1 MLPTHLVLPADFA
14 PDPLPP
20 PVAPKDAATV
30 MLLRDGSSGLEVFLL
45 RRAAQMAFAGGMTA
59 YPGGGVD
66 PRDTEV
72 AACDAVSARGSRAG
86 AGVPQDTAVAACD
99 APGAGVPQDTA
110 ARGSRAGAG
119 VPQDTAGAASCW
131 AGPRPQWWARRFGCD
146 VSLAGALVC
155 AAVRETFEESGVL
168 LAGPDGTRVVEDAS
182 RYAGERAALEDTV
195 ARELSLAGFL
205 AGSGLVLRADLLRPW
220 ANWVTPVG
228 ERRRY
233 DTRFM
238 LAELPAGQHADGR
251 TSEAVEAAWCRPAD
265 VLADRSAGRRWLM
278 PPTWY
283 TLAELAEL
291 GSVGEALAASD
302 GREIEKITPLLVRTG
317 GELHL
322 TFPGDPRYRS

>member
-1 MLPTHLVLPADFA
+1 VPDFPTHLVLPADFA

-20 PVAPKDAATV
+20 PVAAKDAATV
-30 MLLRDGSSGLEVFLL
+30 MLLRDGPSGLEVFLL
-45 RRAAQMAFAGGMTA
+45 RRVTQMAFAGGMTA

-66 PRDTEV
+66 PH
-72 AACDAVSARGSRAG
+72 DA
-86 AGVPQDTAVAACD
+86 D
-99 APGAGVPQDTA
+99 ASIAE
-110 ARGSRAGAG
+110 SH
-119 VPQDTAGAASCW
+119 W
-131 AGPRPQWWARRFGCD
+131 AGPGPRWWARRFGCD
-146 VSLAGALVC
+146 VPLARALVC

-168 LAGPDGTRVVEDAS
+168 LAGPDADHVVQDAT
-182 RYAGERAALEDTV
+182 RYAGERAALV
-195 ARELSLAGFL
+195 ARELSLAAFL

-220 ANWVTPVG
+220 ANWVTPAG

-238 LAELPAGQHADGR
+238 LAELPAGQRADGR

-265 VLADRSAGRRWLM
+265 ALADRSAGRRWLM

-291 GSVGEALAASD
+291 GSVADAFAAAE
-302 GREIEKITPLLVRTG
+302 GREIETVTPLLVRAG

-322 TFPGDPRYRS
+322 TFPGDPRYAS

>member
-1 MLPTHLVLPADFA
+1 
-14 PDPLPP
+14 
-20 PVAPKDAATV
+20 
-30 MLLRDGSSGLEVFLL
+30 
-45 RRAAQMAFAGGMTA
+45 MAFAGGMTV

-66 PRDTEV
+66 PS
-72 AACDAVSARGSRAG
+72 DA
-86 AGVPQDTAVAACD
+86 D
-99 APGAGVPQDTA
+99 ASIA
-110 ARGSRAGAG
+110 
-119 VPQDTAGAASCW
+119 W
-131 AGPRPQWWARRFGCD
+131 AGPEPQWWARRFGCD
-146 VSLAGALVC
+146 VLLARALVC

-168 LAGPDGTRVVEDAS
+168 LAGPDASRAVEDGS
-182 RYAGERAALEDTV
+182 RYAGERAALV

-220 ANWVTPVG
+220 ANWVTPAG

-238 LAELPAGQHADGR
+238 LAEVPAGQQADGR
-251 TSEAVEAAWCRPAD
+251 TSEAIEAAWCRPAD
-265 VLADRSAGRRWLM
+265 ALADRSAGRRWLM

-291 GSVGEALAASD
+291 GSVAGALAACD
-302 GREIEKITPLLVRTG
+302 GREIEKITPLLVRAG